1 MKNFPLVPLLLFLGG
16 FLVSWLYQT
25 PPSLGDDL
33 NYWGLALDLHLGVPN
48 AWNPGS
54 FHDLRWPV
62 WGVCWLLQCLVGF
75 SALSYYLEPMV
86 YLGAGAVLVRALA
99 REIGASERVALVA
112 GILFLF
118 HPQLDSV
125 IDRPMPDLSEGFW
138 VATAFFA
145 WLRLMR
151 SERIGAKVALAALVG
166 LALAIGQAN
175 RITGVFA
182 IPVLVVATL
191 AFYPRRI
198 AWLVLCG
205 AFAGGLVFVE
215 AAIYHALTGDWLH
228 SLHANLGA
236 RGRKGTEEIPL
247 WELPF
252 RFVPLL
258 FRRYTDIIF
267 NTLGLLGLIVVWRRH
282 GKPGRALAVYA
293 LGYFLTYS
301 CALQSFSPPR
311 PLVRDG
317 ERFLAS
323 LAFPLAILSA
333 CAMAEIVRLVAPRVR
348 PLAWLR
354 VHFPVAVGLLVVALL
369 VLASRSFRGENYL
382 HELAAE
388 VRATPPGT
396 KVLSHEAMRQ
406 IAFLAAPEAAGR
418 VRWTSRADL
427 LRPSPDTLAHAVA
440 SDEIWFNRKWVWTG
454 TRKKSEYDQ
463 LDGIGEI
470 APWLRP
476 PLGGWFARR
485 AIAKD
490 DVPDFVFL
498 AHRTASHAL
507 TEHAPDGRSLREA
520 LLPALGESGEWTFQT
535 GDHATVALSA
545 IPIPP
550 WLAGHTLFLALRYS
564 SNTTEP
570 IRAWVE
576 FQRGGRSLSTLV
588 FKPYFF
594 PQSSEDFFFLTVP
607 RDADSVQI
615 RLRVSPKTKRITLDS
630 FRLFIDAPASQSAL

>member
-1 MKNFPLVPLLLFLGG
+1 MKKFPFASLLLFLGG

-33 NYWGLALDLHLGVPN
+33 NYWGLALDLHQGVPD
-48 AWNPGS
+48 AWNPAS

-62 WGVCWLLQCLVGF
+62 WGVCWLLQFLVGY

-86 YLGAGAVLVRALA
+86 YLGAGALLVRALA
-99 REIGASERVALVA
+99 REIGASERVALAA

-151 SERIGAKVALAALVG
+151 SERPGAKVALAALVG

-182 IPVLVVATL
+182 IPVLVIATL
-191 AFYPRRI
+191 AFYPRKFV
-198 AWLVLCG
+198 WLVACG
-205 AFAGGLVFVE
+205 AFAAGFVCIE

-236 RGRKGTEEIPL
+236 RGRKGTEEIPV

-267 NTLGLLGLIVVWRRH
+267 NALGLLGLVVVWRGNGR
-282 GKPGRALAVYA
+282 PGRALAVYA
-293 LGYFLTYS
+293 LAYFLTYS

-323 LAFPLAILSA
+323 LAFPLAILAA
-333 CAMAEIVRLVAPRVR
+333 CALAEIVRRIPARVR
-348 PLAWLR
+348 PVAWLR
-354 VHFPVAVGLLVVALL
+354 AHFGALVALL
-369 VLASRSFRGENYL
+369 IVVLLALASRDFRGGNYL
-382 HELAAE
+382 HDIAAE
-388 VRATPPGT
+388 LRTVPSGLR
-396 KVLSHEAMRQ
+396 VLSHAPMRYV
-406 IAFLAAPEAAGR
+406 AFLADPEAAGR
-418 VRWTSRADL
+418 VRWTLRADL
-427 LRPSPDTLAHAVA
+427 LRPSPDTLAHAAVN
-440 SDEIWFNRKWVWTG
+440 DEIWFNRKWMWTG

-476 PLGGWFARR
+476 PLAGWFARR

-498 AHRTASHAL
+498 AHRTPEHTL
-507 TEHAPDGRSLREA
+507 TEQSPDGRLLREA
-520 LLPALGESGEWTFQT
+520 LLPALGASGQWTFKA
-535 GDHATVALSA
+535 GEHDPFALPA
-545 IPIPP
+545 IAVPS

-570 IRAWVE
+570 IRAWVT
-576 FQRGGRSLSTLV
+576 FQRGDRALSTLV

-607 RDADSVQI
+607 RDADCVRI
-615 RLRVSPKTKRITLDS
+615 RLRVSPKAKRITLDS
-630 FRLFIDAPASQSAL
+630 FRLFIDAPASQKTL

>member
-1 MKNFPLVPLLLFLGG
+1 MKKFPLAQLLLFLGG

-33 NYWGLALDLHLGVPN
+33 NYWGLALDLHQGVPG

-62 WGVCWLLQCLVGF
+62 WGMCWLLQCLVGY

-151 SERIGAKVALAALVG
+151 GERAGAKIALAALVG

-182 IPVLVVATL
+182 IPVLVLATL
-191 AFYPRRI
+191 AFYPRKF
-198 AWLVLCG
+198 AWLVVCG
-205 AFAGGLVFVE
+205 AFAAGFVCVE
-215 AAIYHALTGDWLH
+215 AAIYHAITGDWLH
-228 SLHANLGA
+228 SLHANSTA
-236 RGRKGTEEIPL
+236 TGRKGTEPLPL
-247 WELPF
+247 WELPV

-267 NTLGLLGLIVVWRRH
+267 NSLGLLGLVVVWRSH
-282 GKPGRALAVYA
+282 EKPGRALVVYA
-293 LGYFLTYS
+293 LAYFLTYS

-323 LAFPLAILSA
+323 LAFPLAILAA
-333 CAMAEIVRLVAPRVR
+333 CALAEIIRRAASRAR
-348 PLAWLR
+348 PIAWLR
-354 VHFPVAVGLLVVALL
+354 AHFPAAIGLLLVVLL
-369 VLASRSFRGENYL
+369 ALASRSFRGENYL
-382 HELAAE
+382 HEIAAE

-396 KVLSHEAMRQ
+396 KVLSHTAMRQ
-406 IAFLAAPEAAGR
+406 VAFLADPEAADR
-418 VRWTSRADL
+418 VRWRTRADL
-427 LRPSPDTLAHAVA
+427 LRPSPDTLAHAAA

-463 LDGIGEI
+463 LDGIGKI

-476 PLGGWFARR
+476 PLGGWFARS

-498 AHRTASHAL
+498 AHRTAAHSL
-507 TEHAPDGRSLREA
+507 TEQSPDGRALREA
-520 LLPALGESGEWTFQT
+520 LLPMLGASGEWTFQA
-535 GDHATVALSA
+535 GVRPTVTLPAVPL
-545 IPIPP
+545 PP
-550 WLAGHTLFLALRYS
+550 WLAGHTLFLSLRYS

-570 IRAWVE
+570 IRAWVA
-576 FQRGGRSLSTLV
+576 FRRGGRPLSTLV

-594 PQSSEDFFFLTVP
+594 PLSSEDFFFLTVP
-607 RDADSVQI
+607 RDADSVRIQ
-615 RLRVSPKTKRITLDS
+615 LRVSPMTSRITLDS
-630 FRLFIDAPASQSAL
+630 FRLFIDAPASQSPL

>member
-1 MKNFPLVPLLLFLGG
+1 MKNFSLAPVLLFLGG

-33 NYWGLALDLHLGVPN
+33 NYWGLALDLHQGVPD
-48 AWNPGS
+48 AWNPAS

-62 WGVCWLLQCLVGF
+62 WGVCWLLQCLVGY

-125 IDRPMPDLSEGFW
+125 SDRPMPDLSEGFW

-151 SERIGAKVALAALVG
+151 SEHAGAKVALAALVG

-182 IPVLVVATL
+182 VPVLVIATL
-191 AFYPRRI
+191 AFYPRRF
-198 AWLVLCG
+198 AWLVACG
-205 AFAGGLVFVE
+205 AFAAGFVFVE

-236 RGRKGTEEIPL
+236 RGRKGTEAVPL
-247 WELPF
+247 WELPV
-252 RFVPLL
+252 RFIPLL

-267 NTLGLLGLIVVWRRH
+267 NVLGLLGLVVVWRGN

-293 LGYFLTYS
+293 FAYFMTYS
-301 CALQSFSPPR
+301 CALQSVSPLR

-323 LAFPLAILSA
+323 LAFPLAILTA
-333 CAMAEIVRLVAPRVR
+333 CALAEIVRHIPARVR
-348 PLAWLR
+348 PVTWLR
-354 VHFPVAVGLLVVALL
+354 ARFPVAIALL
-369 VLASRSFRGENYL
+369 VLVLVALASRTFRGANYL
-382 HELAAE
+382 HEIAADL
-388 VRATPPGT
+388 RTTPSGT
-396 KVLSHEAMRQ
+396 RVLSHAAMRHV
-406 IAFLAAPEAAGR
+406 AFLADPAAAAR
-418 VRWTSRADL
+418 VRWTLRSDL
-427 LRPSPDTLAHAVA
+427 LRPSPDTLAHAA
-440 SDEIWFNRKWVWTG
+440 ANDEIWFNRKWMWTG
-454 TRKKSEYDQ
+454 TRKKSEYDL

-476 PLGGWFARR
+476 PLAGWFARS

-498 AHRTASHAL
+498 ARRTAAHTL
-507 TEHAPDGRSLREA
+507 TEQGPDGRTLREA
-520 LLPALGESGEWTFQT
+520 LLPALGASGEWTFKAG
-535 GDHATVALSA
+535 GDPFELPA
-545 IPIPP
+545 IAIPP
-550 WLAGHTLFLALRYS
+550 WLAGRTLFLALRYS

-570 IRAWVE
+570 IRAWVT
-576 FQRGGRSLSTLV
+576 FQRGSRELSTLV

-594 PQSSEDFFFLTVP
+594 PESSEDFFFLTVP
-607 RDADSVQI
+607 RDADSVRI
-615 RLRVSPKTKRITLDS
+615 RLRVSSKTKRITLDS
-630 FRLFIDAPASQSAL
+630 FRLFIDASASQKQP